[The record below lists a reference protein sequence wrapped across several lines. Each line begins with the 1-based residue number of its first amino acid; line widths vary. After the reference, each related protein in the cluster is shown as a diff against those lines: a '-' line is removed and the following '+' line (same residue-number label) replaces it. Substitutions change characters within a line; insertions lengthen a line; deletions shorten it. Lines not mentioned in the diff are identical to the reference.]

1 MSVLNSVGLVTN
13 GISAGASALSL
24 VGLTKALV
32 TPDNPPPGI
41 AGFLF
46 DIPENETVIHTA
58 QITDNWVETNYSIQD
73 HVAFEPVKITLTG
86 KVAELVYAKSA
97 AAKYIAQVI
106 GRLGPLGVLQ
116 PGVSQ
121 KAAQYIS
128 EAERLFNAAES
139 AVSEIGDL
147 YNAVSG
153 GKPKLNKQQQA
164 FSTFETFFFGRA
176 RLTVQTPWKTYQNMI
191 IETWSADQASETT
204 TETSFTVTFK
214 QLRIIASETNTGQ
227 LKGRIKAQKSDPV
240 NLGKQPGSS
249 ALLQTGQFIT
259 GGG

>member
-46 DIPENETVIHTA
+46 DIPETETVTHTA
-58 QITDNWVETNYSIQD
+58 QITDNWVETNYTVQD
-73 HVAFEPVKITLTG
+73 HVAFEPVKITLVG
-86 KVAELVYAKSA
+86 KVAELVYKKTA

-116 PGVSQ
+116 PSVGAL
-121 KAAQYIS
+121 AAQYIS
-128 EAERLFNAAES
+128 EAERLFSAAES
-139 AVSEIGDL
+139 AINEVGTLYDAVTGD
-147 YNAVSG
+147 
-153 GKPKLNKQQQA
+153 KPKLNKQQKA
-164 FSTFETFFFGRA
+164 YNLFETFFFGRA

-191 IETWSADQASETT
+191 IETWSADQATETT
-204 TETSFTVTFK
+204 TESSFTITFK
-214 QLRIIASETNTGQ
+214 QLRIVSSEVNTGQ
-227 LKGRIKAQKSDPV
+227 LKGRIKAQKSEPV

-249 ALLQTGQFIT
+249 ALLNIGKFVTGSN
-259 GGG
+259 

>member
-46 DIPENETVIHTA
+46 DIPETETVTHTA
-58 QITDNWVETNYSIQD
+58 QITDNWVETNYAIQD

-86 KVAELVYAKSA
+86 KAAELVYKKSA

-116 PGVSQ
+116 PSVSQ

-128 EAERLFNAAES
+128 EAERLFSAAES
-139 AVSEIGDL
+139 AVNEIGTL
-147 YNAVSG
+147 YDAVSG
-153 GKPKLNKQQQA
+153 GQPKLNKQQKA
-164 FSTFETFFFGRA
+164 FQTFETFFYGRA

-191 IETWSADQASETT
+191 IETWSADQNAETVN
-204 TETSFTVTFK
+204 ESSFTVTFK
-214 QLRIIASETNTGQ
+214 QLKIVASEVNTGQ
-227 LKGRIKAQKSDPV
+227 LRGRIKAQKSEPV
-240 NLGKQPGSS
+240 NLGKQQGSS
-249 ALLQTGQFIT
+249 ALLNVGKFL
-259 GGG
+259 GGN